1 MTPDPADIKPA
12 ILERKAEI
20 LRLGQEAVA
29 HRGARRRARRHAVVM
44 VALTAGATVLAV
56 TLAPTRIHH
65 EPPIAHGGGPAPSR
79 VTIQRVAT
87 TAGLADSLGT
97 QPETTTIA
105 RVTGPATGI
114 ERVRTPAGVE
124 RIGDAEA
131 LALLR
136 EAGKPAGIIRVEDR
150 VTLVYHEQEGEGGPS
165 SRAPAAEPVR
175 TLAALP
181 IAR

>member
-1 MTPDPADIKPA
+1 MTPDPTIH
-12 ILERKAEI
+12 ERKAEI

-65 EPPIAHGGGPAPSR
+65 ERPIAHGGGPAPSR
-79 VTIQRVAT
+79 VTIQRIAT

-97 QPETTTIA
+97 EPDATAIA
-105 RVTGPATGI
+105 RVSGPATGI

-136 EAGKPAGIIRVEDR
+136 EAGTPAGIIRVEDR
-150 VTLVYHEQEGEGGPS
+150 VTLVYHEPQHSDGPS
-165 SRAPAAEPVR
+165 SLAPALEAFQ

-181 IAR
+181 SAR

>member
-1 MTPDPADIKPA
+1 MSNAHTLKQ
-12 ILERKAEI
+12 RKAEI

-29 HRGARRRARRHAVVM
+29 QRGARRRARRHAVVM

-65 EPPIAHGGGPAPSR
+65 EQPIAHGGGPAPAR

-87 TAGLADSLGT
+87 TTGLADSLAASADGAT
-97 QPETTTIA
+97 IERITAGPVVRIA
-105 RVTGPATGI
+105 RAEPQGPLA
-114 ERVRTPAGVE
+114 ERV
-124 RIGDAEA
+124 GDAEA

-136 EAGKPAGIIRVEDR
+136 EAGTPAGIIRVEDR
-150 VTLVYHEQEGEGGPS
+150 VTLVYHEPQHSDGPS
-165 SRAPAAEPVR
+165 SLAPALEGFQ

-181 IAR
+181 TAR

>member
-1 MTPDPADIKPA
+1 MTPDPTIH
-12 ILERKAEI
+12 ERKAEI

-56 TLAPTRIHH
+56 TLVPTRIHH
-65 EPPIAHGGGPAPSR
+65 ERPIAHGGGPAPSR

-97 QPETTTIA
+97 EPDATAIA
-105 RVTGPATGI
+105 RVSGPASGI

-136 EAGKPAGIIRVEDR
+136 EAGKPAGIIRIRDQ
-150 VTLVYHEQEGEGGPS
+150 VTLVYHEPESGSDPS
-165 SRAPAAEPVR
+165 SLAPMAEPAR
-175 TLAALP
+175 ILAALP
-181 IAR
+181 SAR